1 MGTNWATRPRWRV
14 RGGEEI
20 ALGPGKADLLQ
31 AIDERHSISEAARR
45 LGMSYRRAWSLVDT
59 MNRCFRRPLVETAAW
74 RGGGSSLTPAGR
86 RVLELY
92 RRIEA
97 ESLRATRED
106 RRRLHRLLGP
116 A

>member
-1 MGTNWATRPRWRV
+1 MGTRWVTRPRWRV
-14 RGGEEI
+14 RGEDEI
-20 ALGPGKADLLQ
+20 ALGPGKADLLR
-31 AIDERHSISEAARR
+31 AIDQQRSISQAARS

-74 RGGGSSLTPAGR
+74 RGGGSVLTPAGR
-86 RVLELY
+86 RALDLY

-116 A
+116 P